1 MKKSEVMILNK
12 YQKVISKIVKDEVK
26 VRFSKTSFKK
36 VRKEI
41 RAFAKEF
48 HYNLKELIEHKNY
61 CKDINKL
68 IIAHKNHIL
77 EANRI
82 ITTFERR

>member
-1 MKKSEVMILNK
+1 M
-12 YQKVISKIVKDEVK
+12 VKDEVK
-26 VRFSKTSFKK
+26 VRFSKTSFTK

-41 RAFAKEF
+41 RTFAKEF
-48 HYNLKELIEHKNY
+48 NYNLKELIGHKNY

-68 IIAHKNHIL
+68 IISHKNHIM

-82 ITTFERR
+82 ITAFGRR